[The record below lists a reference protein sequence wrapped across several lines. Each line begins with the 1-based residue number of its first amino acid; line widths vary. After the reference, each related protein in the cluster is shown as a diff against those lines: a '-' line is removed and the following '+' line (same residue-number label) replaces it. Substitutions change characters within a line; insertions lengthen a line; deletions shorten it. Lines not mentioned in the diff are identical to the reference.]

1 MRPIISLVHDLPA
14 QEDERGVVHVVDD
27 QDQPNADGSP
37 GAPQCN
43 GQEQMILLS
52 NLS

>member
-14 QEDERGVVHVVDD
+14 QEDERCVDNAVDD
-27 QDQPNADGSP
+27 KDEPNGDGSP